1 MRRVLLGLF
10 VLLALAPASALAATS
25 SPPQQVVFKGDILVS
40 KGQTTGDIFVVDGNV
55 VVRGTVHGDLIDVN
69 GDVTIRGVVT
79 GDVVTIAKRAT
90 LGRRARIGGQLKWV
104 QDRPVVD
111 PGAIVT
117 GKVKKLDFG
126 AIGTPGIEFAIGFWL
141 VVTISFLIAGLLLL
155 WLAPRAADAAVRA
168 VRASTGGTVISGIV
182 LLILLPIIAVALLF
196 TVVGTPIGIGL
207 LLVLGPLLAIAY
219 LTGGMLLGRRL
230 RKDAGRFGAFL
241 VGLIILRILA
251 LIPFLGAL
259 VSLVATVFGLGAL
272 FIALRRARAAA

>member
-1 MRRVLLGLF
+1 MRRVLLGLL
-10 VLLALAPASALAATS
+10 VLLALAPASALAAAS
-25 SPPQQVVFKGDILVS
+25 SPPQQVVLKGDILVS

-90 LGRRARIGGQLKWV
+90 LGRRARIGGELKWA
-104 QDRPVVD
+104 QDRPIVA

-117 GKVKKLDFG
+117 GKVKKLDFN

-141 VVTISFLIAGLLLL
+141 VVTISFLLAGLLLL

-168 VRASTGGTVISGIV
+168 ARASTGATVISGIV

-207 LLVLGPLLAIAY
+207 LLVLGPLLASAY
-219 LTGGMLLGRRL
+219 LTGAMLLGRRL
-230 RKDAGRFGAFL
+230 RKDGGRFGAFL
-241 VGLIILRILA
+241 VGLLILRVLA

-259 VSLVATVFGLGAL
+259 VSLVATIFGVGAL
-272 FIALRRARAAA
+272 FGALRRARTA